1 MKSIEFIGPPGSGK
15 SFYTRKLS
23 NFLKKEKINILDLEI
38 NFYENFPLKF
48 KLNIFKLLLFR
59 LKKKLSKKDN
69 YFMRLSNYYFDKIY
83 DFNHEFSLIND
94 KVPLKKFTKEYFEN
108 FEKYEKRDFVRKKMK
123 KWLFKEL
130 PSIYLS
136 KKINSKS
143 KIFLNSEG
151 INQRIIR
158 LILNSG
164 KKSNFILDNLKY
176 NFFESDILIFVN
188 TKVPVCMRRLKKRS
202 LKKYS
207 KKEIQN
213 FYKKSRLIYK
223 KSHKI
228 KFKIDANI
236 DSDKIFS
243 KILKIIIQNKNK

>member
-1 MKSIEFIGPPGSGK
+1 MEFW
-15 SFYTRKLS
+15 R
-23 NFLKKEKINILDLEI
+23 
-38 NFYENFPLKF
+38 
-48 KLNIFKLLLFR
+48 
-59 LKKKLSKKDN
+59 
-69 YFMRLSNYYFDKIY
+69 FDKIY

-202 LKKYS
+202 LEKYS

-228 KFKIDANI
+228 KFEIDANI